1 MRVVVSDQA
10 ALPTLG
16 AYCAECALQEG
27 AAPLLRSHYGF
38 ILRVILRGPAAMT
51 RLRCGLTLV
60 MLGLLV
66 IAIGSMNSLAQGTDD
81 LARLRAQVIELHSQG
96 KYAGAIPLAEQ
107 YVSLAR
113 GRHGEE
119 HAEYSGAISL
129 LAFLYQA
136 EGRYADAESL
146 YLRSFSIQEKI
157 LRPEHLDE
165 GRAKTKQ
172 QTTSSIVPG
181 PTPQSPGK
189 SKPRLIKNGAAS
201 DWRRDMW
208 R

>member
-1 MRVVVSDQA
+1 M
-10 ALPTLG
+10 
-16 AYCAECALQEG
+16 
-27 AAPLLRSHYGF
+27 
-38 ILRVILRGPAAMT
+38 M
-51 RLRCGLTLV
+51 RLRCGSTLV
-60 MLGLLV
+60 TMGLLV
-66 IAIGSMNSLAQGTDD
+66 IAIGTMHALAQDTDD
-81 LARLRAQVIELHSQG
+81 LAHLRAQVIELHSQG
-96 KYAGAIPLAEQ
+96 KYAEAIPLAEQ

-136 EGRYADAESL
+136 EGRHADAESL

-172 QTTSSIVPG
+172 QTTSSIVPE

-189 SKPRLIKNGAAS
+189 SKTRTIKNTAPS
-201 DWRRDMW
+201 DWRKDMW